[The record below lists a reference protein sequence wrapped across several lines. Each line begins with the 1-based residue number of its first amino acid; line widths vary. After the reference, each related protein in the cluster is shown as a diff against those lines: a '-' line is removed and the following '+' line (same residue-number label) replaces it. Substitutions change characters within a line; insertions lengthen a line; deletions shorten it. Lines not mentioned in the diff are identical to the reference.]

1 MDGTGLIAKINR
13 RNVCVCVGTWRPFG
27 LVPLQLRYP
36 LRHSCNHGLANFYA
50 LSSSCP
56 SRFSTPHWKSSFVRM
71 PWASTSMQETSR
83 NWRNM
88 KKPIPIPKLWEQT
101 MSRTVQK
108 CSESRGRIWLWTSVW
123 SSMKAVHSLL
133 YELAHQHLRW
143 PQELLGGSACPFWT
157 ANLLV

>member
-1 MDGTGLIAKINR
+1 MEQAWLQKLIEEM
-13 RNVCVCVGTWRPFG
+13 CVCVGTWRPFG

-88 KKPIPIPKLWEQT
+88 KKPIPIPKLWEQKV
-101 MSRTVQK
+101 SRTVQK

-123 SSMKAVHSLL
+123 SSMKAQPSLR
-133 YELAHQHLRW
+133 AG
-143 PQELLGGSACPFWT
+143 PSAPEVTTRVAWWVCLSFL
-157 ANLLV
+157 NR